1 MKPVIGN
8 DAIIFHSVA
17 NVQTMKEANDTG
29 VHSLYKNDP
38 EQKHRHALLSIPRN
52 MN

>member
-8 DAIIFHSVA
+8 GAIIFHPVV
-17 NVQTMKEANDTG
+17 NEQTMKEANDTG

-38 EQKHRHALLSIPRN
+38 EQKHQYVLLSIPRN